1 MIRPTPSWLIT
12 FSARPTTREHNTMLP
27 FKKRFRSLPF
37 RQWQDSEFCE
47 IIFLSFPRNQLGPVL
62 STNDTWMLRPRTRR
76 CIQYLQSNSIMDIT
90 PSKCAAQ
97 LPHRRL
103 LRELPGLHVIRSQGE
118 LSSAFTWV
126 LAPHRVLHTI
136 ESILLDTIALHIAE
150 VNLLS
155 FSGEGEFSQGSF
167 KHSYLELHAS
177 LVQRRWTAWHA
188 DCCFIF

>member
-1 MIRPTPSWLIT
+1 
-12 FSARPTTREHNTMLP
+12 MLP

-62 STNDTWMLRPRTRR
+62 STNDTWMVRPRTRR

-103 LRELPGLHVIRSQGE
+103 LRELPGLHVIRSRGSFPLPSHEFLLPTEFYIQSNLFYQTQSHYILQKSIYFPSLVRVSSPRAPSNIHI
-118 LSSAFTWV
+118 LSYTPRWFREDG
-126 LAPHRVLHTI
+126 LAGMLTAVSFSKLRNEGYFQKL
-136 ESILLDTIALHIAE
+136 SYKD
-150 VNLLS
+150 VNLH
-155 FSGEGEFSQGSF
+155 F
-167 KHSYLELHAS
+167 
-177 LVQRRWTAWHA
+177 T
-188 DCCFIF
+188 

>member
-1 MIRPTPSWLIT
+1 MAGFRVLRNHLSLVPQKSTWSCVV
-12 FSARPTTREHNTMLP
+12 N
-27 FKKRFRSLPF
+27 KRHMDGSTKDETLHPIFTI
-37 RQWQDSEFCE
+37 EFYNGYYTLKMCCTAATST
-47 IIFLSFPRNQLGPVL
+47 SFAGAPWASRHPK
-62 STNDTWMLRPRTRR
+62 S
-76 CIQYLQSNSIMDIT
+76 
-90 PSKCAAQ
+90 
-97 LPHRRL
+97 
-103 LRELPGLHVIRSQGE
+103 GE

-177 LVQRRWTAWHA
+177 LVQRRWTGWHA